1 MRFTL
6 KLLETDSQ
14 FRKMALEELSTKL
27 NKRIQDSIPEIKTAT
42 QEMLKTAILA
52 EPEYASLTSS
62 RGTLRVEFGIENTA
76 LVDLAIDN
84 IVNTVNIKMTK
95 LKIGNL
101 GISGGFVLT
110 AIPQDELQ
118 MISKSFSQFTEKGV
132 SLEWLRWLLYE
143 GASPIVRGY
152 SVRIGENR
160 YSRTGGALMVESKKS
175 WRVPSSYIGTARNNW
190 ITRAIDKIEGRLT
203 NFIKTT
209 IASNV

>member
-14 FRKMALEELSTKL
+14 FRKMALEQLSAKL
-27 NKRIQDSIPEIKTAT
+27 DKGIQASIPVIKSAT
-42 QEMLKTAILA
+42 QEMIKMAILS

-62 RGTLRVEFGIENTA
+62 RGILRVEFGIENPS

-110 AIPQDELQ
+110 AIPKDELQ

-152 SVRIGENR
+152 SIRIGENR
-160 YSRTGGALMVESKKS
+160 HSRTGGALMVESKKS
-175 WRVPSSYIGTARNNW
+175 WRVPSSYIGTAKNNW
-190 ITRAIDKIEGRLT
+190 ITRSINKIEDQLT

-209 IASNV
+209 IESRV